1 MDYHYQSVSNVKITK
16 LLLVCKSGTAMDNK
30 SQCVFYNWYLMFR
43 LTWYSRCLVLRVKGK
58 SSWHSKSVLNNPS
71 PFFAL
76 KVVAHCFIGD
86 GHIRC
91 ACKNFVDKLFTDR
104 FCMFASVMY
113 ICHESV
119 HGEAWVNRPPETF
132 GVCEIHLVFIHENV
146 EPNFRARIILYFL
159 SQFSGKFAHF

>member
-76 KVVAHCFIGD
+76 KVVACLLIFPFIVLIIFTPIFSNIYMININQEGNLD
-86 GHIRC
+86 HYIIWFILQI
-91 ACKNFVDKLFTDR
+91 KKSINVIPKLF
-104 FCMFASVMY
+104 FWAYF
-113 ICHESV
+113 
-119 HGEAWVNRPPETF
+119 N
-132 GVCEIHLVFIHENV
+132 
-146 EPNFRARIILYFL
+146 IL
-159 SQFSGKFAHF
+159 